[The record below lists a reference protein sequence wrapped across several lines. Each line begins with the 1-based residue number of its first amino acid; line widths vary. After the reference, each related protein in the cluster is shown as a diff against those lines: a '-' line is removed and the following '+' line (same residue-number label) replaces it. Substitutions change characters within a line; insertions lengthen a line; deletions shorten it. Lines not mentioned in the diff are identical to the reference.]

1 MNTQFTVIQ
10 GKQVPYTIARI
21 PNDQLELD
29 PGNPR
34 VQYLVGQ
41 MAGNVTQSRLDE
53 LIWAKDQV
61 KALAQ
66 SIFQNGGIR
75 EAIIVQPS
83 GDKLYRVR
91 EGNSRTVSNR
101 HLAEQHPGDERF
113 ASVPAHIFEQ
123 NLTPED
129 IAVILAD
136 FHVAG
141 KIRWDAYEQAKH
153 IHDLFHVY
161 GKTYDWL
168 SDHLRMSKSKI
179 SEHLA
184 AYKATTDFLQ
194 IHPAP
199 ANIRKFSLFH
209 ELMKKKDL
217 RERYDESSEFRQQ
230 VYGWLEK
237 DRITDAKQM
246 RSLPGILENSE
257 ASKALEAS
265 GFDEAAKVLISNDP
279 SLGSDLF
286 HAVKTA
292 TAALKAAPA
301 SDIQDLKAGN
311 PQKLI
316 MLRNLK
322 RSLEDLST
330 LAGISL

>member
-1 MNTQFTVIQ
+1 MNTLYTVIQ

-41 MAGNVTQSRLDE
+41 MAGNVTQERLDE
-53 LIWAKDQV
+53 MIWAKDQV

-75 EAIIVQPS
+75 EAIIVEPT
-83 GDKLYRVR
+83 GKNKYRVR
-91 EGNSRTVSNR
+91 EGNSRTVCNR
-101 HLAEQHPGDERF
+101 HLYEQHPGDERF
-113 ASVPAHIFEQ
+113 AFVPAHIFEQ

-141 KIRWDAYEQAKH
+141 KISWDAYEQAKH

-168 SDHLRMSKSKI
+168 SDHLRMGKSKI

-194 IHPAP
+194 VHPAP
-199 ANIRKFSLFH
+199 ANIKKFSLFH
-209 ELMKKKDL
+209 ELMKKKEL
-217 RERYDESSEFRQQ
+217 RERYDNSPEFRQQ

-237 DRITDAKQM
+237 DRISDAKQM
-246 RSLPGILENSE
+246 RSLPGILQNTD
-257 ASKALEAS
+257 ASKALNS
-265 GFDEAAKVLISNDP
+265 HGFDEAAKILISNDP
-279 SLGSDLF
+279 ALGSDLF

-311 PQKLI
+311 AQKLI

-322 RSLEDLST
+322 RSLEDIST
-330 LAGISL
+330 LAGIAL

>member
-1 MNTQFTVIQ
+1 MTTHYTIIQ
-10 GKQVPYTIARI
+10 GKQVPYSIARI

-41 MAGNVTQSRLDE
+41 MAGNVTQARLDE

-66 SIFQNGGIR
+66 SIYQNGGIR
-75 EAIIVQPS
+75 EAIIVQPA
-83 GDKLYRVR
+83 GNKYRVR
-91 EGNSRTVSNR
+91 EGNSRTVCNR
-101 HLAEQHPGDERF
+101 HLAEQHPGDDRF
-113 ASVPAHIFEQ
+113 AFVPAHVFEQ
-123 NLTPED
+123 NLSEED

-153 IHDLFHVY
+153 IHDLFNVY

-194 IHPAP
+194 VHPAP
-199 ANIRKFSLFH
+199 GNIKKFSLFH

-217 RERYDESSEFRQQ
+217 RERYDDSAEFRQQ

-237 DRITDAKQM
+237 DRISDPKQM
-246 RSLPGILENSE
+246 RSLPGILQSTE
-257 ASKALEAS
+257 ASKALNS
-265 GFDEAAKVLISNDP
+265 HGFDEAAKVLITNDP
-279 SLGSDLF
+279 ALGSDLF

-292 TAALKAAPA
+292 TTALMAAPA
-301 SDIQDLKAGN
+301 SDIQDLKGGN
-311 PQKLI
+311 AQKLI

-322 RSLEDLST
+322 RSLEDIST
-330 LAGISL
+330 LAGITL

>member
-1 MNTQFTVIQ
+1 MSTQYTVIQ
-10 GKQVPYTIARI
+10 GKQVAYTATRL

-29 PGNPR
+29 PKNPR
-34 VQYLVGQ
+34 VQYLIGQ
-41 MAGNVTQSRLDE
+41 MAGNITEARLDE

-61 KALAQ
+61 KALAH

-75 EAIIVQPS
+75 EPIIVQPA
-83 GDKLYRVR
+83 GKNKFRVR
-91 EGNSRTVSNR
+91 EGNSRTVCNR
-101 HLAEQHPGDERF
+101 HLSEQYPGDERF
-113 ASVPAHIFEQ
+113 AFIPAHIFEQ
-123 NLTPED
+123 NLTEED
-129 IAVILAD
+129 VAVVLAD

-141 KIRWDAYEQAKH
+141 KISWDAYEQAKH

-184 AYKATTDFLQ
+184 AYKATADFLQ
-194 IHPAP
+194 LHPAP
-199 ANIRKFSLFH
+199 ANIRKFSMFQ

-217 RERYDESSEFRQQ
+217 RERYDESAEFRQKI
-230 VYGWLEK
+230 YGWLEK
-237 DRITDAKQM
+237 DRISDPKQM
-246 RSLPGILENSE
+246 RSLPGVLQNPE
-257 ASKALEAS
+257 ATKALDVH
-265 GFDEAAKVLISNDP
+265 GFDAAAKVLISNDP

-292 TAALKAAPA
+292 TEALKAAPA
-301 SDIQDLKAGN
+301 SDIQDLKSGN
-311 PQKLI
+311 AQKLI

-322 RSLEDLST
+322 RSLEDVST
-330 LAGISL
+330 LAGITL